1 MKLIIFDLDQT
12 LVDFI
17 SLHEETVR
25 RLFQEEFNVDARLTA
40 IDFSGRSL
48 TDNVAEL
55 ARANGIDGGRVL
67 GRMDDILASYERIF
81 SSLMPPDPSL
91 YVLPGVRQLLQR
103 LTEAGHLIV
112 LYTGDSRAIADR
124 VLSATGLGR
133 YFKFAV
139 YGTESKTRLEMARLA
154 VRKAGELAGTKFSG
168 KDIVIIGDSLRDIE
182 CARQLPALSIGV
194 ATGVHSAD
202 NLKNAGADYVF
213 KDLIDTEKVML
224 AIESFQHDSI
234 PLIKG

>member
-1 MKLIIFDLDQT
+1 M
-12 LVDFI
+12 
-17 SLHEETVR
+17 
-25 RLFQEEFNVDARLTA
+25 
-40 IDFSGRSL
+40 
-48 TDNVAEL
+48 
-55 ARANGIDGGRVL
+55 
-67 GRMDDILASYERIF
+67 
-81 SSLMPPDPSL
+81 
-91 YVLPGVRQLLQR
+91 
-103 LTEAGHLIV
+103 IV